1 MISFT
6 CIVQEGH
13 VPEQIRPKLA
23 SELARISTSILGGD
37 PSGVEVEFTEIPY
50 GYGFRGGELS
60 TTSSVRGL
68 IPPGCEQETRVQLM
82 RAMSDMWI
90 EVTGCSVDELTVS
103 ARDRQ

>member
-1 MISFT
+1 MSDI
-6 CIVQEGH
+6 
-13 VPEQIRPKLA
+13 
-23 SELARISTSILGGD
+23 ARISCTRVSCSHPGGISPLTED
-37 PSGVEVEFTEIPY
+37 VEVEFTEIPY